1 MRLATLIFLTVGDV
15 VRAHARA
22 IVASGGS
29 DGICDAGLLES
40 AVMRAQTGYYNSVAE
55 LAAAYGHGLA
65 KNHAF
70 VDGNKRVAF
79 LAADSFLRVNGF
91 VLTLDPDKWEGIML
105 GVADG
110 SVSAEALA
118 AHFAEEMGGA
128 VPLEV

>member
-1 MRLATLIFLTVGDV
+1 MRRRTPGKRRDARP
-15 VRAHARA
+15 VR
-22 IVASGGS
+22 
-29 DGICDAGLLES
+29 LLQQ
-40 AVMRAQTGYYNSVAE
+40 RCG